1 MKSFRKGSRRLQEL
15 KKVTKTAMLVGGI
28 TAGVAGG
35 IAVQAINRRRR
46 ERFDWVGRVVVI
58 TGGSRGLGFALADE
72 CARLGAAVAIC
83 ARDERELVSAKEE
96 IERRHGTEVFQQT
109 CDVTVQDDVSD
120 FIDVVLARFGRIDV
134 LINNAGVISVGPQ
147 NVQTMA
153 DYQEA
158 MDVMFWGVLYP
169 TLAVLP
175 YMQSRREGRIANITS
190 FGGKVSV
197 PHLVPYSAAKFA
209 AVGFSEGIRA
219 ELLRDG
225 VKVTT
230 VCPGLM
236 RTGSHLNAY
245 FKGDHHKEF
254 QWFAMGASLPGVSIY
269 ARRAARKII
278 RAVEAGR
285 AELII
290 TPQARFAALF
300 HGVFPGAT
308 SNILGLVNRVLPD
321 ATDNQQER
329 YLGRESETAI
339 TRSFFT
345 KAGRK
350 AAREFHQNAVDHSSQ
365 AGPRGGRQSA

>member
-1 MKSFRKGSRRLQEL
+1 MKTLRKRSRRVQQA
-15 KKVTKTAMLVGGI
+15 KKIAKTAMLVGGI
-28 TAGVAGG
+28 TTGLATGL
-35 IAVQAINRRRR
+35 AVQAVNRRRR
-46 ERFDWVGRVVVI
+46 NRFDWAGRVVVI

-83 ARDERELVSAKEE
+83 ARDEKELVSAKQELE
-96 IERRHGTEVFQQT
+96 TRYGTEVFQQT
-109 CDVTVQDDVSD
+109 CDVTVKDEVDD

-147 NVQTMA
+147 NVQTLT

-158 MDVMFWGVLYP
+158 MDVMYWGVVYP

-175 YMQSRREGRIANITS
+175 YMQSRHEGRIANITS

-197 PHLVPYSAAKFA
+197 PHLVPYCAAKFA
-209 AVGFSEGIRA
+209 AVGFSEGMRA

-245 FKGDHHKEF
+245 FKGDNRKEF
-254 QWFAMGASLPGVSIY
+254 TWFAMGASLPGVSIH
-269 ARRAARKII
+269 AQRAARKIV
-278 RAVEAGR
+278 RAIESGR

-290 TPQARFAALF
+290 TPQAKIAAWV
-300 HGVFPGAT
+300 HGLFPGVT
-308 SNILGLVNRVLPD
+308 SDVLGLINRAMPD
-321 ATDNQQER
+321 ANDNQQER
-329 YLGRESETAI
+329 HLGRESETPT
-339 TRSFFT
+339 TRSVVT
-345 KAGRK
+345 RAGRK
-350 AAREFHQNAVDHSSQ
+350 AARKFHQITETA
-365 AGPRGGRQSA
+365 